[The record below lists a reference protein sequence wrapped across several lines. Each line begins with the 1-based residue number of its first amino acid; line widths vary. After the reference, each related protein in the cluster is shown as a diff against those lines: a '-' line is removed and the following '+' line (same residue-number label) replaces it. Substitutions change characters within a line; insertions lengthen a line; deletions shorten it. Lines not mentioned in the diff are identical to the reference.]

1 MNQVMKPRRITRNG
15 GKKMIQQPNG
25 VSAGNQSNLRGLS
38 MENGGIEVKYGRTAE
53 SYPPQL
59 QVDVQ
64 EQSNRCERS
73 KQPETSEKI
82 EPINAFKSSVI
93 EYRR

>member
-1 MNQVMKPRRITRNG
+1 
-15 GKKMIQQPNG
+15 
-25 VSAGNQSNLRGLS
+25 